1 MEETITYEH
10 LQEKRPEGYSFFP
23 LSCVDGVIRCSSLF
37 PYGYILVLTK
47 VKGEPLEK
55 RWADASTERKE
66 FIYQQVLAAINA
78 LRDVGVLWA
87 DPGPRDVLYHEDDNK
102 PSVSVIDFE
111 SIEPI
116 HPFSYYNTQK
126 NVGILKGSSQEC
138 FYNVPR
144 YSRAKP
150 CIR

>member
-10 LQEKRPEGYSFFP
+10 LQEKRPEGYSFLP

-55 RWADASTERKE
+55 RWADASTEWKE
-66 FIYQQVLAAINA
+66 FIYRQVLTAISA

-87 DPGPRDVLYHEDDNK
+87 DPGPHDVLYHEDDNK

-111 SIEPI
+111 RFEPL
-116 HPFSYYNTQK
+116 HPGQLPHAN
-126 NVGILKGSSQEC
+126 
-138 FYNVPR
+138 PR
-144 YSRAKP
+144 WRLSLAWRP
-150 CIR
+150 IS